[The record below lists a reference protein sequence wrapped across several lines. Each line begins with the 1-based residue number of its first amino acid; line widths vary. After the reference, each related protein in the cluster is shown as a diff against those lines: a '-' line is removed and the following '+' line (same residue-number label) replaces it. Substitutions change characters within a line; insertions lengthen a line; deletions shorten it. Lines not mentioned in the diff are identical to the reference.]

1 MEYKTVILEKKDGA
15 AVLTLNRPDKFNA
28 VNMEMRSEILGILD
42 DLEKDPEV
50 RVLVVTGTGRAFC
63 AGADINE
70 LAAAGKDPELQ
81 NTLNK
86 SLMEMARAY
95 YEFEKPVIGAINGVS
110 AGDGSQWALAFDL
123 NIASEK
129 ARFGWPATYLGIL

>member
-1 MEYKTVILEKKDGA
+1 MEYKTVILETKNEVA
-15 AVLTLNRPDKFNA
+15 ILTLNRPKKFNV

-50 RVLVVTGTGRAFC
+50 RVLIVTGNGQAFC
-63 AGADINE
+63 AGQDISE
-70 LAAAGKDPELQ
+70 LSAAQKDPELQ
-81 NTLNK
+81 RSISKEAMT
-86 SLMEMARAY
+86 MTRAY

-110 AGDGSQWALAFDL
+110 AGDASQWVLSFDL

-129 ARFGWPATYLGIL
+129 ASFGWPATYLGIL